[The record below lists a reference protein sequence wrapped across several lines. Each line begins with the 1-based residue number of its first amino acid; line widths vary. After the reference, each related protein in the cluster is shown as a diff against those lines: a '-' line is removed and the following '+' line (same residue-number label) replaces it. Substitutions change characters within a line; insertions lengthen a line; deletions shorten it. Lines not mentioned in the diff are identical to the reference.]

1 MALLR
6 EQRRSEGAGVHL
18 PAADAAAFWP
28 TLVARITQGDAGA
41 EDQLVRW
48 FHPRIRLIAAGR
60 LRGADAAQDVAQ
72 DTIVAVLEAVRAGR
86 VREPAHLP
94 AFVFGIATNL
104 INNRHRTAAQR
115 REVQMVVPDPPSD
128 ADAIVTTLDFVQ
140 RRTLVRQA
148 LLQLDSI
155 DRAILILSMVDGLKP
170 REIAPRV
177 GLTPAVVRTRKTRAI
192 KAMTEAVREVHETKR
207 FASPPISTNVDE
219 EKS

>member
-6 EQRRSEGAGVHL
+6 EQRGSEGAGAL
-18 PAADAAAFWP
+18 PAEDAAAFWP
-28 TLVARITQGDAGA
+28 TLVARITQGDAAA
-41 EDQLVRW
+41 EDELARW
-48 FHPRIRLIAAGR
+48 FHPRIRLIASGR
-60 LRGADAAQDVAQ
+60 LHGADAAQDVAQ

-86 VREPAHLP
+86 VRDPAHLP

-104 INNRHRTAAQR
+104 INNRHRTTKQR

-128 ADAIVTTLDFVQ
+128 ADTVVRELDFAQ

-148 LLQLDSI
+148 LLQLDAI
-155 DRAILILSMVDGLKP
+155 DRAVLILSMVDGLKP

-192 KAMTEAVREVHETKR
+192 KAMTDAVRAVRDTKR
-207 FASPPISTNVDE
+207 SASPLMSTKVSGE
-219 EKS
+219 TP